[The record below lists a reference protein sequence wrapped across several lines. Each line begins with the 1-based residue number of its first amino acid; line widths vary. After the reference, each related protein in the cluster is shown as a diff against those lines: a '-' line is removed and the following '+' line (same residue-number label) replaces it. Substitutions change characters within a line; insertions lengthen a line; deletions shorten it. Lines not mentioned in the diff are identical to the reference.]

1 MSEEFRSPYAA
12 FYEDLAKAQAEIEGA
27 KKDSAN
33 PHFRSKYADLASV
46 WDAIREPLTKHGFCV
61 TQELTDAAEGC
72 VRLMTTLGHKSGQVI
87 SSAFSLKLKDPTN
100 PQAAGSAITYM
111 RRYALMAVTGVAPVD
126 DDGNDAARP
135 PATSPA
141 APKLDLEEV
150 AAGLGAKWSKAKG
163 DMAKMKAVYTEVK
176 NSPLPPEAK
185 TKLLTAYGEAITKAK
200 NDINDKVNVATK
212 GK

>member
-1 MSEEFRSPYAA
+1 MSEEFKSPYAA

-126 DDGNDAARP
+126 DDGNAATAA
-135 PATSPA
+135 PAPA
-141 APKLDLEEV
+141 APKLDT
-150 AAGLGAKWSKAKG
+150 AAVHEGLVAKWTKALGSG

-176 NSPLPPEAK
+176 NSPLAPEVK
-185 TKLLTAYGEAITKAK
+185 TKLLTAYGESITKAK
-200 NDINDKVNVATK
+200 NDINDKVNAATK